1 MRRARPLLGT
11 FVDVSVDGGA
21 ADDMTAA
28 VEAAFAAVG
37 KVHRLMSFHDPASDV
52 GRLNRDA
59 AAVAI
64 AVDPWTHEV
73 ITAAVDLNRR
83 SNGLFDITVA
93 PALQRLGL
101 LPGSPPA
108 DAPSPIAG
116 DAIEVLGDHR
126 IRFRRAGT
134 RIDLGGIAK
143 GFAIDRAVAVLRAH
157 GVPHGVVDAGG
168 DLAAFGAVAAP
179 IHIRDPRNPCRSI
192 ARIAIANEAL
202 ASSGGRLDPFAS
214 SNAAAPAVIDAR
226 TGMPA
231 RGIVGATVRAPSC
244 MVADALTKV
253 VMNAGEDA
261 SALLD
266 DLRASALLV
275 RSDGDIRIS
284 PSWRDS
290 RAA

>member
-1 MRRARPLLGT
+1 MAARSEARAGSPSSSARAARVRWSSTRTSATSPARRCRRCTSPKASSGCWPLLAADRASMRRARPLLGT
-11 FVDVSVDGGA
+11 FVDISVDGGG
-21 ADDMTAA
+21 ADDMAAA
-28 VEAAFAAVG
+28 VDAAFAAVG

-73 ITAAVDLNRR
+73 ITAAVDLNRS

-101 LPGSPPA
+101 LAGPPPA
-108 DAPSPIAG
+108 DAPSPTAG

-126 IRFRRAGT
+126 IRFCRAGT

-143 GFAIDRAVAVLRAH
+143 GFAVDRAVAVLRAH

-168 DLAAFGAVAAP
+168 DLAAFGAMAAP
-179 IHIRDPRNPCRSI
+179 VHIRDPRDPCRSI

-226 TGMPA
+226 TGM
-231 RGIVGATVRAPSC
+231 
-244 MVADALTKV
+244 
-253 VMNAGEDA
+253 
-261 SALLD
+261 
-266 DLRASALLV
+266 
-275 RSDGDIRIS
+275 
-284 PSWRDS
+284 
-290 RAA
+290 